1 MSSGPNRRLRL
12 PVETALV
19 GGVSLLIL
27 AAVGGVILITFFTA
41 RASTLELLRDR
52 ADLGLELL
60 ETRIRGQLDPITDV
74 GNGLAA
80 LIGDGELNPMD
91 RDQVQAAFQGTLSA
105 VPQAKAVI
113 YVGTNLQSA
122 RASRGEE
129 PLLEVIE
136 TGISI
141 VAMGGHDL
149 HHGRG

>member
-1 MSSGPNRRLRL
+1 
-12 PVETALV
+12 
-19 GGVSLLIL
+19 
-27 AAVGGVILITFFTA
+27 
-41 RASTLELLRDR
+41 LRDR

-80 LIGDGELNPMD
+80 LIGDGELNPMN
-91 RDQVQAAFQGTLSA
+91 RDQGQAAFQGTLSA

>member
-1 MSSGPNRRLRL
+1 MNPRWPHEFRAQPAATIASGN
-12 PVETALV
+12 
-19 GGVSLLIL
+19 
-27 AAVGGVILITFFTA
+27 
-41 RASTLELLRDR
+41 
-52 ADLGLELL
+52 
-60 ETRIRGQLDPITDV
+60 
-74 GNGLAA
+74 
-80 LIGDGELNPMD
+80 GELNPMD

-113 YVGTNLQSA
+113 YVGTDLQSA

>member
-41 RASTLELLRDR
+41 RASTLELLSDR

-74 GNGLAA
+74 GNGLAT

-113 YVGTNLQSA
+113 YVGTDLQPGPGEPRR
-122 RASRGEE
+122 RA
-129 PLLEVIE
+129 
-136 TGISI
+136 I
-141 VAMGGHDL
+141 VGSHRDR
-149 HHGRG
+149 HFHRRHGRA

>member
-1 MSSGPNRRLRL
+1 LA
-12 PVETALV
+12 TALV

-80 LIGDGELNPMD
+80 LIGDGELNPMN
-91 RDQVQAAFQGTLSA
+91 RDQGQAAFQGTLSA

-113 YVGTNLQSA
+113 YVGTDLQSA